1 MYKIT
6 LPLLGFES
14 IKEIDI
20 AAIDDK
26 FSTLVLSDDKNLN
39 INIVN
44 ITYFKDVSFNFNIDD
59 ETLEKLHIHE
69 LTDFK
74 IFFCVVMQKPI
85 EDSIVNL
92 AAPILIN
99 ERQKLIGQYVIQ
111 DRMPKLFTT
120 LNTAS
125 I

>member
-14 IKEIDI
+14 IQKIDI
-20 AAIDDK
+20 TSIDDK
-26 FSTLVLSDDKNLN
+26 FSTLVLSDDKKLN

-44 ITYFKDVSFNFNIDD
+44 ITYFKNVSFNFNIDD
-59 ETLEKLHIHE
+59 DTLEKLHIHE

-74 IFFCVVMQKPI
+74 IYFCVVMQKPI

-92 AAPILIN
+92 AAPILVN
-99 ERQKLIGQYVIQ
+99 ERQKLIGQYIIQ

-120 LNTAS
+120 LNTNS

>member
-1 MYKIT
+1 MYKII

-14 IKEIDI
+14 IQEIDI
-20 AAIDDK
+20 TSIDDK
-26 FSTLVLSDDKNLN
+26 FSTLVLSDDKSLN

-44 ITYFKDVSFNFNIDD
+44 ITYFKDVSFDFNIDD

-111 DRMPKLFTT
+111 DRIPKLFTT
-120 LNTAS
+120 LNTSS